1 MNRKAQP
8 DIGLR
13 AVEEL
18 RRKYRSTKEAC
29 LAVGCGRNNYYQWAT
44 GDAAPGTIFLQS
56 MAELGLDV
64 VYILTGKRKEANT

>member
-1 MNRKAQP
+1 MNRKAQT

-18 RRKYRSTKEAC
+18 RRKYSSPKEAR
-29 LAVGCGRNNYYQWAT
+29 LAVGCGKAVYYLWAT

-64 VYILTGKRKEANT
+64 VYILTGKREEAKS